1 MVISSTILKCLF
13 LIPLIVIGGI
23 TSYSDI
29 KYGKIKNIHLL
40 LGFIYVLFLY
50 SFLFFYSYFVIYQTS
65 NSKYLVDLM
74 LNGSISFIVGY
85 LLWHF
90 NSWAA
95 GDAKLF
101 FIYSLLIPLEFY
113 SKNYVPYF
121 PSSTL
126 LIDTF
131 LFICFVF
138 FLKIFFKIAASCLS
152 YVKKPSSPVL
162 FFSKIN
168 YKAFK
173 ITILKTGELF
183 LSFSCFLVIM
193 QYVMMKINIIFP
205 KLSSNSSLI
214 YLLFII
220 LQVILFKNLFKNKKF
235 IVLIILGGLL
245 CSFSLIISN
254 QTTLLI
260 TIIKSS
266 IFLMLFMGIGMQLVN
281 LYIEK
286 QEIKKTKIQELH
298 PGCFLTSKSLAEIT
312 KKVKKQALAD
322 SLSLNCSDGLTEFQ
336 VQVIKD
342 LFKDDLKKE
351 LYIYRTFPFAPFM
364 FLAFIFT
371 IIAGKSFLF
380 FLLRLLGLFTN

>member
-1 MVISSTILKCLF
+1 MVIPSIVLKCLF
-13 LIPLIVIGGI
+13 LIPLLLIGVI

-50 SFLFFYSYFVIYQTS
+50 SFLFFYSYFIIHQPS
-65 NSKYLVDLM
+65 NSKYIVELII
-74 LNGSISFIVGY
+74 NGSITFILGY

-121 PSSTL
+121 PSSIL

-131 LFICFVF
+131 LLICLIF
-138 FLKIFFKIAASCLS
+138 FFKMFFKIAVSCLS
-152 YVKKPSSPVL
+152 YVKKPFSPIL

-168 YKAFK
+168 YKNLKNTALETGK
-173 ITILKTGELF
+173 IF
-183 LSFSCFLVIM
+183 LIMSCFLLIM
-193 QYVMMKINIIFP
+193 QYAMMKINIIFP

-214 YLLFII
+214 YLLFIV
-220 LQVILFKNLFKNKKF
+220 LQVVLFKKIFKNKK
-235 IVLIILGGLL
+235 IIILIIFGGLL
-245 CSFSLIISN
+245 CGLSLIISN

-260 TIIKSS
+260 SIIKSS
-266 IFLMLFMGIGMQLVN
+266 IFLMLFFSIGIQLVH
-281 LYIEK
+281 LYIER

-298 PGCFLTSKSLAEIT
+298 SGCFLSLKSLAEIT

-322 SLSLNCSDGLTEFQ
+322 NLSLNSSDGLSEFQ
-336 VQVIKD
+336 VQTIQK

-351 LYIYRTFPFAPFM
+351 LYVYRTFPFAPFM
-364 FLAFIFT
+364 FLAFIF
-371 IIAGKSFLF
+371 IIFAKGSFLF
-380 FLLRLLGLFTN
+380 FLLHLWGLFK